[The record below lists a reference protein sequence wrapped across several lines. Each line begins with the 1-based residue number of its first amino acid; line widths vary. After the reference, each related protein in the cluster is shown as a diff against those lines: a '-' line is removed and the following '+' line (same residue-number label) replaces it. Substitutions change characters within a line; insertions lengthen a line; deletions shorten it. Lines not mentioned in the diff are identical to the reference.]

1 MLLVLIKA
9 LCSEHIILKKVC
21 NLLTVDDRSVFMCV
35 QFVRL
40 FKTVSPYNNCTSKFN
55 SSDLKDQSK
64 SHTVGGAVVFTGTK
78 IF

>member
-9 LCSEHIILKKVC
+9 LCSEHIILKKCVIYSQ
-21 NLLTVDDRSVFMCV
+21 LTTEVCV